1 MTLLVSLFI
10 YILKNPIRIVRKKL
24 KNKKLRLMLRN
35 QTKMEKKSKEEK
47 TMITS
52 RKLSSGQ
59 VLKNVDNS
67 LSVAWT

>member
-10 YILKNPIRIVRKKL
+10 YILRNPIRIVRKKL

>member
-1 MTLLVSLFI
+1 MMNYGKSMTLHVLLFI
-10 YILKNPIRIVRKKL
+10 YILRNPIRIVRKKL

-52 RKLSSGQ
+52 RK
-59 VLKNVDNS
+59 
-67 LSVAWT
+67 